1 MLSGGA
7 KARSGRADHIRLVEK
22 IIEELPAGHLIR
34 CLQPDIRGI
43 DTAVCRIAHGLQ
55 ALLDKPCIAHVAVY
69 HLLHLCLS
77 GIGINGLTCSLH
89 NVGCSVVLRPVAACP
104 ESVQRISVV
113 ILQIL
118 RNDGRA
124 EAKSVIS
131 LVDSEVKV
139 EFYVRSVP
147 DVAWQLWECSDEPLT
162 LVLDGA
168 RNLASGV
175 IDSDGSVAL
184 RVTREA
190 FSRQLCMRMKR
201 AVVST
206 SANIAGEPAPRCFS
220 EISPEILQAVDY
232 VCLSRRDEAP
242 RQTPYHII
250 KIGPSGEVKIIR

>member
-1 MLSGGA
+1 MKHSEEKTAAPKPQSESVFRDDIREAVRVMQSGGV
-7 KARSGRADHIRLVEK
+7 ILY
-22 IIEELPAGHLIR
+22 PT
-34 CLQPDIRGI
+34 
-43 DTAVCRIAHGLQ
+43 DTIW
-55 ALLDKPCIAHVAVY
+55 
-69 HLLHLCLS
+69 
-77 GIGINGLTCSLH
+77 GIGCD
-89 NVGCSVVLRPVAACP
+89 ACN
-104 ESVQRISVV
+104 EDAVRRVFEIK
-113 ILQIL
+113 
-118 RNDGRA
+118 RRA

-139 EFYVRSVP
+139 EFYVHSVP
-147 DVAWQLWECSDEPLT
+147 EVAWQLWECSDEPLT

-175 IDSDGSVAL
+175 IASDGSVAL

-201 AVVST
+201 AIVST

-242 RQTPYHII
+242 RQTPSHII

>member
-1 MLSGGA
+1 MKHSEEKTAAPKPQSESVFHDDIREAVRVMQSGGV
-7 KARSGRADHIRLVEK
+7 ILY
-22 IIEELPAGHLIR
+22 PT
-34 CLQPDIRGI
+34 
-43 DTAVCRIAHGLQ
+43 DTIW
-55 ALLDKPCIAHVAVY
+55 
-69 HLLHLCLS
+69 
-77 GIGINGLTCSLH
+77 GIGCD
-89 NVGCSVVLRPVAACP
+89 ACN
-104 ESVQRISVV
+104 EDAVRRVFEIK
-113 ILQIL
+113 
-118 RNDGRA
+118 RRA

-175 IDSDGSVAL
+175 IASDGSVAL

-201 AVVST
+201 AIVST

-242 RQTPYHII
+242 RQAPSHII

>member
-1 MLSGGA
+1 MKHSEEKTAAPKPQSESIFRDDIREAVRVMQSGGV
-7 KARSGRADHIRLVEK
+7 ILY
-22 IIEELPAGHLIR
+22 PT
-34 CLQPDIRGI
+34 
-43 DTAVCRIAHGLQ
+43 DTIW
-55 ALLDKPCIAHVAVY
+55 
-69 HLLHLCLS
+69 
-77 GIGINGLTCSLH
+77 GIGCD
-89 NVGCSVVLRPVAACP
+89 ACN
-104 ESVQRISVV
+104 EDAVRRVFEIK
-113 ILQIL
+113 
-118 RNDGRA
+118 RRA

-175 IDSDGSVAL
+175 IASDGSVAL

-242 RQTPYHII
+242 RQAPSHII

>member
-1 MLSGGA
+1 MKHSEEKTAAPKPQSESVFRDDIREAVRVMQSGGV
-7 KARSGRADHIRLVEK
+7 ILY
-22 IIEELPAGHLIR
+22 PT
-34 CLQPDIRGI
+34 
-43 DTAVCRIAHGLQ
+43 DTIW
-55 ALLDKPCIAHVAVY
+55 
-69 HLLHLCLS
+69 
-77 GIGINGLTCSLH
+77 GIGCD
-89 NVGCSVVLRPVAACP
+89 ACN
-104 ESVQRISVV
+104 EDAVRRVFEIK
-113 ILQIL
+113 
-118 RNDGRA
+118 RRA

-175 IDSDGSVAL
+175 IASDCSVAL

-201 AVVST
+201 AIVST

-242 RQTPYHII
+242 RQAPSHII

>member
-1 MLSGGA
+1 MKHSEEKTAAPKPQSESVFRDDIREAVRVMQSGGV
-7 KARSGRADHIRLVEK
+7 ILY
-22 IIEELPAGHLIR
+22 PT
-34 CLQPDIRGI
+34 
-43 DTAVCRIAHGLQ
+43 DTIW
-55 ALLDKPCIAHVAVY
+55 
-69 HLLHLCLS
+69 
-77 GIGINGLTCSLH
+77 GIGCD
-89 NVGCSVVLRPVAACP
+89 ACN
-104 ESVQRISVV
+104 EDAVRRVFEIK
-113 ILQIL
+113 
-118 RNDGRA
+118 RRA

-147 DVAWQLWECSDEPLT
+147 DVAWQLWECSDKPLT

-175 IDSDGSVAL
+175 IASDGSVAL

-201 AVVST
+201 AIVST

-242 RQTPYHII
+242 RQTPSHII

>member
-1 MLSGGA
+1 MKHSEEKTAAPKPQSESVFRDDIREAVRVMQSGGV
-7 KARSGRADHIRLVEK
+7 ILY
-22 IIEELPAGHLIR
+22 PT
-34 CLQPDIRGI
+34 
-43 DTAVCRIAHGLQ
+43 DTIW
-55 ALLDKPCIAHVAVY
+55 
-69 HLLHLCLS
+69 
-77 GIGINGLTCSLH
+77 GIGCDACNE
-89 NVGCSVVLRPVAACP
+89 NALRRVF
-104 ESVQRISVV
+104 EIKR
-113 ILQIL
+113 
-118 RNDGRA
+118 RA

-175 IDSDGSVAL
+175 IASDGSVAL

-201 AVVST
+201 AIVST

-242 RQTPYHII
+242 RQAPSHII

>member
-1 MLSGGA
+1 MMKHSEEKTAAPKPQSESVFRDDIREAVRVMQSGGV
-7 KARSGRADHIRLVEK
+7 ILY
-22 IIEELPAGHLIR
+22 PT
-34 CLQPDIRGI
+34 
-43 DTAVCRIAHGLQ
+43 DTIW
-55 ALLDKPCIAHVAVY
+55 
-69 HLLHLCLS
+69 
-77 GIGINGLTCSLH
+77 GIGCD
-89 NVGCSVVLRPVAACP
+89 ACN
-104 ESVQRISVV
+104 EDAVRRVFEIK
-113 ILQIL
+113 
-118 RNDGRA
+118 RRA

-175 IDSDGSVAL
+175 IASDGSVAL

-201 AVVST
+201 AIVST

-242 RQTPYHII
+242 RQAPSHII
-250 KIGPSGEVKIIR
+250 KIGPTGEVKIIR

>member
-1 MLSGGA
+1 MKHSEEKTAAPKPQSESVFRDDIREAVRVMQSGGV
-7 KARSGRADHIRLVEK
+7 ILY
-22 IIEELPAGHLIR
+22 PT
-34 CLQPDIRGI
+34 
-43 DTAVCRIAHGLQ
+43 DTIW
-55 ALLDKPCIAHVAVY
+55 
-69 HLLHLCLS
+69 
-77 GIGINGLTCSLH
+77 GIGCD
-89 NVGCSVVLRPVAACP
+89 ACN
-104 ESVQRISVV
+104 EDAVRRVFEIK
-113 ILQIL
+113 
-118 RNDGRA
+118 RRA
-124 EAKSVIS
+124 EAKSLIS

-175 IDSDGSVAL
+175 IASDGSVAL

-242 RQTPYHII
+242 RQAPSHII

>member
-1 MLSGGA
+1 MKHSEEKTAAPKPLSESVFRDDIREAVRVMQSGGV
-7 KARSGRADHIRLVEK
+7 ILY
-22 IIEELPAGHLIR
+22 PT
-34 CLQPDIRGI
+34 
-43 DTAVCRIAHGLQ
+43 DTIW
-55 ALLDKPCIAHVAVY
+55 
-69 HLLHLCLS
+69 
-77 GIGINGLTCSLH
+77 GIGCD
-89 NVGCSVVLRPVAACP
+89 ACN
-104 ESVQRISVV
+104 EDAVRRVFEIK
-113 ILQIL
+113 
-118 RNDGRA
+118 RRA

-175 IDSDGSVAL
+175 IASDGSVAL

-242 RQTPYHII
+242 RQTPSHII

>member
-1 MLSGGA
+1 MKHSEEKNAAPKPQSESVFRDDIREAVRVMQSGGV
-7 KARSGRADHIRLVEK
+7 ILY
-22 IIEELPAGHLIR
+22 PT
-34 CLQPDIRGI
+34 
-43 DTAVCRIAHGLQ
+43 DTIW
-55 ALLDKPCIAHVAVY
+55 
-69 HLLHLCLS
+69 
-77 GIGINGLTCSLH
+77 GIGCD
-89 NVGCSVVLRPVAACP
+89 ACN
-104 ESVQRISVV
+104 EDAVRRVFEIK
-113 ILQIL
+113 
-118 RNDGRA
+118 RRA

-175 IDSDGSVAL
+175 IASDGSVAL

-201 AVVST
+201 AIVST
-206 SANIAGEPAPRCFS
+206 SANIAGEPAPRCFP

-242 RQTPYHII
+242 RQTPSHII

>member
-1 MLSGGA
+1 MKHSEEKTAAPKPQSESVFRDDIREAVRVMQSGGV
-7 KARSGRADHIRLVEK
+7 ILY
-22 IIEELPAGHLIR
+22 PT
-34 CLQPDIRGI
+34 
-43 DTAVCRIAHGLQ
+43 DTIW
-55 ALLDKPCIAHVAVY
+55 
-69 HLLHLCLS
+69 
-77 GIGINGLTCSLH
+77 GIGCD
-89 NVGCSVVLRPVAACP
+89 ACN
-104 ESVQRISVV
+104 EDAVRRVFEIK
-113 ILQIL
+113 
-118 RNDGRA
+118 RRA

-175 IDSDGSVAL
+175 IASDGSVAL

-201 AVVST
+201 AIVST

-232 VCLSRRDEAP
+232 VCLSRREEAP
-242 RQTPYHII
+242 RQAPSHII

>member
-1 MLSGGA
+1 MKHSEEKTAAPKPQSESVFRDDIREAVRVMQSGGV
-7 KARSGRADHIRLVEK
+7 ILY
-22 IIEELPAGHLIR
+22 PT
-34 CLQPDIRGI
+34 
-43 DTAVCRIAHGLQ
+43 DTIW
-55 ALLDKPCIAHVAVY
+55 
-69 HLLHLCLS
+69 
-77 GIGINGLTCSLH
+77 GIGCD
-89 NVGCSVVLRPVAACP
+89 ACN
-104 ESVQRISVV
+104 EDAVRRVFEIK
-113 ILQIL
+113 
-118 RNDGRA
+118 RRA

-175 IDSDGSVAL
+175 IASDGSVAL

-201 AVVST
+201 AIVST

-232 VCLSRRDEAP
+232 VCLSRRDEEP
-242 RQTPYHII
+242 RQTPSHII

>member
-1 MLSGGA
+1 MKHSEEKTAAPKPQSESVFRDDIREAVRVMQSGGV
-7 KARSGRADHIRLVEK
+7 ILY
-22 IIEELPAGHLIR
+22 PT
-34 CLQPDIRGI
+34 
-43 DTAVCRIAHGLQ
+43 DTIW
-55 ALLDKPCIAHVAVY
+55 
-69 HLLHLCLS
+69 
-77 GIGINGLTCSLH
+77 GIGCD
-89 NVGCSVVLRPVAACP
+89 ACN
-104 ESVQRISVV
+104 EDAVRRVFEIK
-113 ILQIL
+113 
-118 RNDGRA
+118 RRA

-175 IDSDGSVAL
+175 IASDGSVAL

-201 AVVST
+201 AIVST
-206 SANIAGEPAPRCFS
+206 SANIAGEPAPRCFT

-242 RQTPYHII
+242 RQTPSHII

>member
-1 MLSGGA
+1 MKHSEEKTAAPKPQSESVFRDDIREAVRVMQSGGV
-7 KARSGRADHIRLVEK
+7 ILY
-22 IIEELPAGHLIR
+22 PT
-34 CLQPDIRGI
+34 
-43 DTAVCRIAHGLQ
+43 DTIW
-55 ALLDKPCIAHVAVY
+55 
-69 HLLHLCLS
+69 
-77 GIGINGLTCSLH
+77 GIGCD
-89 NVGCSVVLRPVAACP
+89 ACN
-104 ESVQRISVV
+104 EDAVRRVFEIK
-113 ILQIL
+113 
-118 RNDGRA
+118 RRA
-124 EAKSVIS
+124 EAKSLIS

-175 IDSDGSVAL
+175 IASDGSVAL

-242 RQTPYHII
+242 RQTPSHII

>member
-1 MLSGGA
+1 MKHSEEKTAAPKPQSESVFRDDIREAVRVMQSGGV
-7 KARSGRADHIRLVEK
+7 ILY
-22 IIEELPAGHLIR
+22 PT
-34 CLQPDIRGI
+34 
-43 DTAVCRIAHGLQ
+43 DTIW
-55 ALLDKPCIAHVAVY
+55 
-69 HLLHLCLS
+69 
-77 GIGINGLTCSLH
+77 GIGCD
-89 NVGCSVVLRPVAACP
+89 ACN
-104 ESVQRISVV
+104 ENAVRRVFEIK
-113 ILQIL
+113 
-118 RNDGRA
+118 RRA

-175 IDSDGSVAL
+175 IASDGSVAL

-201 AVVST
+201 AIVST

-242 RQTPYHII
+242 RQTPSHII
-250 KIGPSGEVKIIR
+250 KIGPTGEVKIIR

>member
-1 MLSGGA
+1 MKHSEEKNAAPKPQSESVFRDDIREAVRVMQSGGV
-7 KARSGRADHIRLVEK
+7 ILY
-22 IIEELPAGHLIR
+22 PT
-34 CLQPDIRGI
+34 
-43 DTAVCRIAHGLQ
+43 DTIW
-55 ALLDKPCIAHVAVY
+55 
-69 HLLHLCLS
+69 
-77 GIGINGLTCSLH
+77 GIGCD
-89 NVGCSVVLRPVAACP
+89 ACN
-104 ESVQRISVV
+104 EDAVRRVFEIK
-113 ILQIL
+113 
-118 RNDGRA
+118 RRA

-147 DVAWQLWECSDEPLT
+147 DVAWQLWECADEPLT

-175 IDSDGSVAL
+175 IASDGSVAL

-242 RQTPYHII
+242 RQTPSHII

>member
-1 MLSGGA
+1 MKHSEEKTAAPKPQSESVFRDDIREAVRVMQSGGV
-7 KARSGRADHIRLVEK
+7 ILY
-22 IIEELPAGHLIR
+22 PT
-34 CLQPDIRGI
+34 
-43 DTAVCRIAHGLQ
+43 DTIW
-55 ALLDKPCIAHVAVY
+55 
-69 HLLHLCLS
+69 
-77 GIGINGLTCSLH
+77 GIGCD
-89 NVGCSVVLRPVAACP
+89 ACN
-104 ESVQRISVV
+104 ENAVRRVFEIK
-113 ILQIL
+113 
-118 RNDGRA
+118 RRA

-147 DVAWQLWECSDEPLT
+147 EVAWQLWECSDEPLT

-175 IDSDGSVAL
+175 IASDGSVAL

-242 RQTPYHII
+242 RQTPSHII

>member
-1 MLSGGA
+1 MKHSEEKTAAPKPQSESVFRDDIREAVRVMQSGGV
-7 KARSGRADHIRLVEK
+7 ILY
-22 IIEELPAGHLIR
+22 PT
-34 CLQPDIRGI
+34 
-43 DTAVCRIAHGLQ
+43 DTIW
-55 ALLDKPCIAHVAVY
+55 
-69 HLLHLCLS
+69 
-77 GIGINGLTCSLH
+77 GIGCD
-89 NVGCSVVLRPVAACP
+89 ACN
-104 ESVQRISVV
+104 EDAVRRVFEIK
-113 ILQIL
+113 
-118 RNDGRA
+118 RRA

-175 IDSDGSVAL
+175 IASDGSVAL

-242 RQTPYHII
+242 RQTPSHII
-250 KIGPSGEVKIIR
+250 KIGPTGEVKIIR

>member
-1 MLSGGA
+1 MKHSEEKNAAPKPQSESVFRDDIREAVRVMQSGGV
-7 KARSGRADHIRLVEK
+7 ILY
-22 IIEELPAGHLIR
+22 PT
-34 CLQPDIRGI
+34 
-43 DTAVCRIAHGLQ
+43 DTIW
-55 ALLDKPCIAHVAVY
+55 
-69 HLLHLCLS
+69 
-77 GIGINGLTCSLH
+77 GIGCD
-89 NVGCSVVLRPVAACP
+89 ACN
-104 ESVQRISVV
+104 EDAVRRVFEIK
-113 ILQIL
+113 
-118 RNDGRA
+118 RRA

-175 IDSDGSVAL
+175 IASDGSVAL

-242 RQTPYHII
+242 RQAPSHII
-250 KIGPSGEVKIIR
+250 KIGPTGEVKIIR

>member
-1 MLSGGA
+1 MKHSEEKTAAPKPQSESVFRDDIREAVRVMQSGGV
-7 KARSGRADHIRLVEK
+7 ILY
-22 IIEELPAGHLIR
+22 PT
-34 CLQPDIRGI
+34 
-43 DTAVCRIAHGLQ
+43 DTIW
-55 ALLDKPCIAHVAVY
+55 
-69 HLLHLCLS
+69 
-77 GIGINGLTCSLH
+77 GIGCD
-89 NVGCSVVLRPVAACP
+89 ACN
-104 ESVQRISVV
+104 EDAVRRVFEIK
-113 ILQIL
+113 
-118 RNDGRA
+118 RRA

-147 DVAWQLWECSDEPLT
+147 EVAWQLWECSDEPLT

-175 IDSDGSVAL
+175 IASDGSVAL

-242 RQTPYHII
+242 RQAQSHII
-250 KIGPSGEVKIIR
+250 KIGPTGEVKIIR

>member
-1 MLSGGA
+1 MKHSEEKTAAPKPQSESVFRDDIREAVRVMQSGGV
-7 KARSGRADHIRLVEK
+7 ILY
-22 IIEELPAGHLIR
+22 PT
-34 CLQPDIRGI
+34 
-43 DTAVCRIAHGLQ
+43 DTIW
-55 ALLDKPCIAHVAVY
+55 
-69 HLLHLCLS
+69 
-77 GIGINGLTCSLH
+77 GIGCD
-89 NVGCSVVLRPVAACP
+89 ACN
-104 ESVQRISVV
+104 EDAVRRVFEIK
-113 ILQIL
+113 
-118 RNDGRA
+118 RRA

-147 DVAWQLWECSDEPLT
+147 EVAWQLWECADEPLT

-175 IDSDGSVAL
+175 IASDGSVAL

-201 AVVST
+201 AIVST

-242 RQTPYHII
+242 RQTPSHII
-250 KIGPSGEVKIIR
+250 KIGPTGEVKIIR

>member
-1 MLSGGA
+1 MKHSEEKTAAPKPQSESVFRDDIREAVRVMQSGGV
-7 KARSGRADHIRLVEK
+7 ILY
-22 IIEELPAGHLIR
+22 PT
-34 CLQPDIRGI
+34 
-43 DTAVCRIAHGLQ
+43 DTIW
-55 ALLDKPCIAHVAVY
+55 
-69 HLLHLCLS
+69 
-77 GIGINGLTCSLH
+77 GIGCD
-89 NVGCSVVLRPVAACP
+89 ACN
-104 ESVQRISVV
+104 EDAVRRVFEIK
-113 ILQIL
+113 
-118 RNDGRA
+118 RRA

-147 DVAWQLWECSDEPLT
+147 NVAWQLWECSDEPLT

-175 IDSDGSVAL
+175 IASDGSVAL

-201 AVVST
+201 AIVST

-242 RQTPYHII
+242 RQTPSHII

>member
-1 MLSGGA
+1 MKHSEEKTAAPKPQSESVFRDDIREAVRVMQSGGV
-7 KARSGRADHIRLVEK
+7 ILY
-22 IIEELPAGHLIR
+22 PT
-34 CLQPDIRGI
+34 
-43 DTAVCRIAHGLQ
+43 DTIW
-55 ALLDKPCIAHVAVY
+55 
-69 HLLHLCLS
+69 
-77 GIGINGLTCSLH
+77 GIGCD
-89 NVGCSVVLRPVAACP
+89 ACN
-104 ESVQRISVV
+104 EDAVRRVFEIK
-113 ILQIL
+113 
-118 RNDGRA
+118 RRA

-175 IDSDGSVAL
+175 IASDGSVAL

-201 AVVST
+201 AIVST

-232 VCLSRRDEAP
+232 VCLSRRDEVP
-242 RQTPYHII
+242 RQAPSHII
-250 KIGPSGEVKIIR
+250 KIGPTGEVKIIR

>member
-1 MLSGGA
+1 MKHSEEKNAAPKPQSESVFRDDIREAVRVMQSGGV
-7 KARSGRADHIRLVEK
+7 ILY
-22 IIEELPAGHLIR
+22 PT
-34 CLQPDIRGI
+34 
-43 DTAVCRIAHGLQ
+43 DTIW
-55 ALLDKPCIAHVAVY
+55 
-69 HLLHLCLS
+69 
-77 GIGINGLTCSLH
+77 GIGCD
-89 NVGCSVVLRPVAACP
+89 ACN
-104 ESVQRISVV
+104 ENAVRRVFEIK
-113 ILQIL
+113 
-118 RNDGRA
+118 RRA

-175 IDSDGSVAL
+175 IASDGSVAL

-201 AVVST
+201 AIVST

-242 RQTPYHII
+242 RQTPSHII

>member
-1 MLSGGA
+1 MKHSEEKTAAPKPQSESVFRDDIREAVRVMQSGGV
-7 KARSGRADHIRLVEK
+7 ILY
-22 IIEELPAGHLIR
+22 PT
-34 CLQPDIRGI
+34 
-43 DTAVCRIAHGLQ
+43 DTIW
-55 ALLDKPCIAHVAVY
+55 
-69 HLLHLCLS
+69 
-77 GIGINGLTCSLH
+77 GIGCD
-89 NVGCSVVLRPVAACP
+89 ACN
-104 ESVQRISVV
+104 EDAVRRVFEIK
-113 ILQIL
+113 
-118 RNDGRA
+118 RRA

-147 DVAWQLWECSDEPLT
+147 EVAWQLWECSDEPLT

-175 IDSDGSVAL
+175 IASDGSVAL

-201 AVVST
+201 AIVST
-206 SANIAGEPAPRCFS
+206 SANIAGEPAPHCFS

-242 RQTPYHII
+242 RQTPSHII

>member
-1 MLSGGA
+1 MKHSEEKNAAPKPQSESVFRDDIREAVRVMQSGGV
-7 KARSGRADHIRLVEK
+7 ILY
-22 IIEELPAGHLIR
+22 PT
-34 CLQPDIRGI
+34 
-43 DTAVCRIAHGLQ
+43 DTIW
-55 ALLDKPCIAHVAVY
+55 
-69 HLLHLCLS
+69 
-77 GIGINGLTCSLH
+77 GIGCD
-89 NVGCSVVLRPVAACP
+89 ACN
-104 ESVQRISVV
+104 EDAVRRVFEIK
-113 ILQIL
+113 
-118 RNDGRA
+118 RRA

-147 DVAWQLWECSDEPLT
+147 EVAWQLWECADEPLT

-175 IDSDGSVAL
+175 IASDGSVAL

-201 AVVST
+201 AIVST

-242 RQTPYHII
+242 RQTPSHII

>member
-1 MLSGGA
+1 MKHSEEKNAAPKPQSESVFRDDIREAVRVMQSGGV
-7 KARSGRADHIRLVEK
+7 ILY
-22 IIEELPAGHLIR
+22 PT
-34 CLQPDIRGI
+34 
-43 DTAVCRIAHGLQ
+43 DTIW
-55 ALLDKPCIAHVAVY
+55 
-69 HLLHLCLS
+69 
-77 GIGINGLTCSLH
+77 GIGCD
-89 NVGCSVVLRPVAACP
+89 ACN
-104 ESVQRISVV
+104 EDAVRRVFEIK
-113 ILQIL
+113 
-118 RNDGRA
+118 RRA

-175 IDSDGSVAL
+175 IASDGSVAL

-201 AVVST
+201 AIVST

-242 RQTPYHII
+242 RQTPSHII

>member
-1 MLSGGA
+1 MKHSEEKAAAPKPQSESVFRDDIREAVRVMQSGGV
-7 KARSGRADHIRLVEK
+7 ILY
-22 IIEELPAGHLIR
+22 PT
-34 CLQPDIRGI
+34 
-43 DTAVCRIAHGLQ
+43 DTIW
-55 ALLDKPCIAHVAVY
+55 
-69 HLLHLCLS
+69 
-77 GIGINGLTCSLH
+77 GIGCD
-89 NVGCSVVLRPVAACP
+89 ACN
-104 ESVQRISVV
+104 EDAVRRVFEIK
-113 ILQIL
+113 
-118 RNDGRA
+118 RRA

-175 IDSDGSVAL
+175 IASDGSVAL

-201 AVVST
+201 AIVST

-242 RQTPYHII
+242 RQTPSHII

>member
-1 MLSGGA
+1 MKHSEEKTAAPKPQSESVFRDDIREAVRVMQSGGV
-7 KARSGRADHIRLVEK
+7 ILY
-22 IIEELPAGHLIR
+22 PT
-34 CLQPDIRGI
+34 
-43 DTAVCRIAHGLQ
+43 DTIW
-55 ALLDKPCIAHVAVY
+55 
-69 HLLHLCLS
+69 
-77 GIGINGLTCSLH
+77 GIGCD
-89 NVGCSVVLRPVAACP
+89 ACN
-104 ESVQRISVV
+104 EDAVRRVFEIK
-113 ILQIL
+113 
-118 RNDGRA
+118 RRA

-175 IDSDGSVAL
+175 IASDGSVAL

-201 AVVST
+201 AIVST

-232 VCLSRRDEAP
+232 VCLSRRNEAP
-242 RQTPYHII
+242 RQTPSHII

>member
-1 MLSGGA
+1 MKHSEEKTAAPKPQSESVFRDDIREAVRVMQSGGV
-7 KARSGRADHIRLVEK
+7 ILY
-22 IIEELPAGHLIR
+22 PT
-34 CLQPDIRGI
+34 
-43 DTAVCRIAHGLQ
+43 DTIW
-55 ALLDKPCIAHVAVY
+55 
-69 HLLHLCLS
+69 
-77 GIGINGLTCSLH
+77 GIGCD
-89 NVGCSVVLRPVAACP
+89 ACN
-104 ESVQRISVV
+104 EDAVRRVFEIK
-113 ILQIL
+113 
-118 RNDGRA
+118 RRA

-147 DVAWQLWECSDEPLT
+147 DVAWQLWECSHEPLT

-175 IDSDGSVAL
+175 IASDGSVAL

-201 AVVST
+201 AIVST

-242 RQTPYHII
+242 RQTPSHII

>member
-1 MLSGGA
+1 MKHSEEKTAAPKPQSESVFRDDIREAVRVMQSGGV
-7 KARSGRADHIRLVEK
+7 ILY
-22 IIEELPAGHLIR
+22 PT
-34 CLQPDIRGI
+34 
-43 DTAVCRIAHGLQ
+43 DTIW
-55 ALLDKPCIAHVAVY
+55 
-69 HLLHLCLS
+69 
-77 GIGINGLTCSLH
+77 GIGCD
-89 NVGCSVVLRPVAACP
+89 ACN
-104 ESVQRISVV
+104 EDAVRRVFEIK
-113 ILQIL
+113 
-118 RNDGRA
+118 RRA

-147 DVAWQLWECSDEPLT
+147 DVAWQLWECADEPLT

-175 IDSDGSVAL
+175 IASDGSVAL

-201 AVVST
+201 AIVST

-242 RQTPYHII
+242 RQAPSHII

>member
-1 MLSGGA
+1 MKHSEEKNAAPKPQSESVFRDDIREAVRVMQSGGV
-7 KARSGRADHIRLVEK
+7 ILY
-22 IIEELPAGHLIR
+22 PT
-34 CLQPDIRGI
+34 
-43 DTAVCRIAHGLQ
+43 DTIW
-55 ALLDKPCIAHVAVY
+55 
-69 HLLHLCLS
+69 
-77 GIGINGLTCSLH
+77 GIGCD
-89 NVGCSVVLRPVAACP
+89 ACN
-104 ESVQRISVV
+104 EDAVRRVFEIK
-113 ILQIL
+113 
-118 RNDGRA
+118 RRA

-147 DVAWQLWECSDEPLT
+147 EVAWQLWECADEPLT

-175 IDSDGSVAL
+175 IASDGSVAL

-201 AVVST
+201 AIVST

-242 RQTPYHII
+242 RQTPSHII
-250 KIGPSGEVKIIR
+250 KIGPTGEVKIIR

>member
-1 MLSGGA
+1 MKHSEEKTAAPKPQSESVFRDDIREAVRVMQSGGV
-7 KARSGRADHIRLVEK
+7 ILY
-22 IIEELPAGHLIR
+22 PT
-34 CLQPDIRGI
+34 
-43 DTAVCRIAHGLQ
+43 DTIW
-55 ALLDKPCIAHVAVY
+55 
-69 HLLHLCLS
+69 
-77 GIGINGLTCSLH
+77 GIGCD
-89 NVGCSVVLRPVAACP
+89 ACN
-104 ESVQRISVV
+104 EDAVRRVFEIK
-113 ILQIL
+113 
-118 RNDGRA
+118 RRA

-147 DVAWQLWECSDEPLT
+147 DVAWQLWECADEPLT

-175 IDSDGSVAL
+175 IASDGSVAL

-201 AVVST
+201 AIVST

-232 VCLSRRDEAP
+232 VCLSRRNEAP
-242 RQTPYHII
+242 RQTPSHII
-250 KIGPSGEVKIIR
+250 KIGPTGEVKIIR

>member
-1 MLSGGA
+1 MKHSEEKTAAPKPQSESVFRDDIREAVRVMQSGGV
-7 KARSGRADHIRLVEK
+7 ILY
-22 IIEELPAGHLIR
+22 PT
-34 CLQPDIRGI
+34 
-43 DTAVCRIAHGLQ
+43 DTIW
-55 ALLDKPCIAHVAVY
+55 
-69 HLLHLCLS
+69 
-77 GIGINGLTCSLH
+77 GIGCD
-89 NVGCSVVLRPVAACP
+89 ACN
-104 ESVQRISVV
+104 EDAVRRVFEIK
-113 ILQIL
+113 
-118 RNDGRA
+118 RRA

-147 DVAWQLWECSDEPLT
+147 DVAWQLWECADEPLT

-175 IDSDGSVAL
+175 IASDGSVAL

-201 AVVST
+201 AIVST

-242 RQTPYHII
+242 RQTPSHII

>member
-1 MLSGGA
+1 MKHSEEKTAAPKPQSESVFRDDIREAVRVMQSGGV
-7 KARSGRADHIRLVEK
+7 ILY
-22 IIEELPAGHLIR
+22 PT
-34 CLQPDIRGI
+34 
-43 DTAVCRIAHGLQ
+43 DTIW
-55 ALLDKPCIAHVAVY
+55 
-69 HLLHLCLS
+69 
-77 GIGINGLTCSLH
+77 GIGCD
-89 NVGCSVVLRPVAACP
+89 ACN
-104 ESVQRISVV
+104 EDAVRRVFEIK
-113 ILQIL
+113 
-118 RNDGRA
+118 RRA

-175 IDSDGSVAL
+175 IASDGSVAL

-201 AVVST
+201 AIVST

-242 RQTPYHII
+242 RQTPSHII
-250 KIGPSGEVKIIR
+250 KIGPTGEVKIIR

>member
-1 MLSGGA
+1 MKHSEEKTAAPKPQSESVFRDDIREAVRVMQSGGV
-7 KARSGRADHIRLVEK
+7 ILY
-22 IIEELPAGHLIR
+22 PT
-34 CLQPDIRGI
+34 
-43 DTAVCRIAHGLQ
+43 DTIW
-55 ALLDKPCIAHVAVY
+55 
-69 HLLHLCLS
+69 
-77 GIGINGLTCSLH
+77 GIGCD
-89 NVGCSVVLRPVAACP
+89 ACN
-104 ESVQRISVV
+104 ENAVRRVFEIK
-113 ILQIL
+113 
-118 RNDGRA
+118 RRA

-147 DVAWQLWECSDEPLT
+147 DVAWQLWECADEPLT

-175 IDSDGSVAL
+175 IASDGSVAL

-201 AVVST
+201 AIVST

-242 RQTPYHII
+242 RQTPSHII

>member
-1 MLSGGA
+1 MKHSEEKTAAAPKPQSESVFRDDIREAVRVMQSGGV
-7 KARSGRADHIRLVEK
+7 ILY
-22 IIEELPAGHLIR
+22 PT
-34 CLQPDIRGI
+34 
-43 DTAVCRIAHGLQ
+43 DTIW
-55 ALLDKPCIAHVAVY
+55 
-69 HLLHLCLS
+69 
-77 GIGINGLTCSLH
+77 GIGCD
-89 NVGCSVVLRPVAACP
+89 ACN
-104 ESVQRISVV
+104 EDAVRRVFEIK
-113 ILQIL
+113 
-118 RNDGRA
+118 RRA

-147 DVAWQLWECSDEPLT
+147 EVAWQLWECSDEPLT

-175 IDSDGSVAL
+175 IASDGSVAL

-201 AVVST
+201 AIVST

-242 RQTPYHII
+242 RQTPSHII

>member
-1 MLSGGA
+1 MKHSEEKNAAPKPQSESVFRDDIREAVRVMQSGGV
-7 KARSGRADHIRLVEK
+7 ILY
-22 IIEELPAGHLIR
+22 PT
-34 CLQPDIRGI
+34 
-43 DTAVCRIAHGLQ
+43 DTIW
-55 ALLDKPCIAHVAVY
+55 
-69 HLLHLCLS
+69 
-77 GIGINGLTCSLH
+77 GIGCD
-89 NVGCSVVLRPVAACP
+89 ACN
-104 ESVQRISVV
+104 EDAVRRVFEIK
-113 ILQIL
+113 
-118 RNDGRA
+118 RRA

-147 DVAWQLWECSDEPLT
+147 DVAWQLWECADEPLT

-175 IDSDGSVAL
+175 IASDGSVAL

-242 RQTPYHII
+242 RQAPSHII